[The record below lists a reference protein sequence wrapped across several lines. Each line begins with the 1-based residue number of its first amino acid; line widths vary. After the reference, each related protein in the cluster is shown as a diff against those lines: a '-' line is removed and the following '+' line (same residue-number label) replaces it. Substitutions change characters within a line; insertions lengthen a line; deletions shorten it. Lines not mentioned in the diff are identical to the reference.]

1 MLHGNGMPLT
11 LLSAVFASTS
21 RNVMPANSGV
31 SKVRVRLTAI
41 GKVPRPSGGAAAG
54 SRWRSARVDGVGG
67 TVEGCGDS
75 MVPMIEQMFGEGQAP
90 AALGSAG
97 AGRWHGSRTG
107 GVRDPRHLGNRGVP
121 KRRRRQVAR
130 IPHRG

>member
-1 MLHGNGMPLT
+1 
-11 LLSAVFASTS
+11 
-21 RNVMPANSGV
+21 
-31 SKVRVRLTAI
+31 
-41 GKVPRPSGGAAAG
+41 
-54 SRWRSARVDGVGG
+54 
-67 TVEGCGDS
+67 

-130 IPHRG
+130 IPHRGWAESLAPRESRRSEAPAPAGGTDSAPGV